1 MTEGT
6 IVFIGKP
13 KEAGPYF
20 EKFEFEEPGKLWNP
34 ADKFMF
40 YLRLY

>member
-13 KEAGPYF
+13 EEAVPYF
-20 EKFEFEEPGKLWNP
+20 EKFEFEEPGK
-34 ADKFMF
+34 
-40 YLRLY
+40 